1 MKNLYFYPSAPKG
14 GYRNPYSVLY
24 KSELQNYFS
33 VLDKDNKP
41 SGMKSLWFFF
51 YSFKADVFIINW
63 LDSVCFLKFAYIQFC
78 LAYLSLCIIKF
89 RKKKIVWMVHN
100 IHPHEG
106 FNWMSEKI
114 NLCLAQKADIIITH
128 SNSAK
133 LYIEEKY
140 KKNVIYRCHPFVD
153 ALDSNSNEEVCKSI
167 DFLIWGDIFPYKG
180 IVEFLTME
188 YIIKSNF
195 KIRIIGRCKNLAL
208 LNKITQL
215 SDKDNVMY
223 ENRRVGYEELKS
235 LVQKSKYVVFPYVG
249 DCVSSSGTLMDTI
262 YYGGNPIGPNVGAF
276 KDLSEEKMCLVYSN
290 EKEFIDIIERAEI
303 IDYDVR
309 KKFITNNTWNSFVKY
324 VSTLICYGQK

>member
-1 MKNLYFYPSAPKG
+1 MMNLYFYPSAPKG
-14 GYRNPYSVLY
+14 GYRNPYSLLY
-24 KSELQNYFS
+24 KSELQNYFF
-33 VLDKDNKP
+33 VLDKKNKT

-63 LDSVCFLKFAYIQFC
+63 LDSVCFLKFAYLQFC
-78 LAYLSLCIIKF
+78 LAYLSLCIIKL

-106 FNWMSEKI
+106 YNWMSEKI
-114 NLCLAQKADIIITH
+114 NLSLAQKADIVITH

-133 LYIEEKY
+133 LYVEEKY
-140 KKNVIYRCHPFVD
+140 KKSVIYRCHPFVD
-153 ALDSNSNEEVCKSI
+153 ALSLNSDEEQRKSI

-180 IVEFLTME
+180 IVEFLTMD

-195 KIRIIGRCKNLAL
+195 KIRIIGRCKNPTL
-208 LNKITQL
+208 LKEITKLCNKE
-215 SDKDNVMY
+215 NVIY
-223 ENRRVGYEELKS
+223 ENRRIGYEELES
-235 LVQKSKYVVFPYVG
+235 LVQMSKYVVFPYVG

-290 EKEFIDIIERAEI
+290 EKEFIDIIERAKT

-309 KKFITNNTWNSFVKY
+309 NKFIITNTWSSFVKY
-324 VSTLICYGQK
+324 VSSLISDGQ